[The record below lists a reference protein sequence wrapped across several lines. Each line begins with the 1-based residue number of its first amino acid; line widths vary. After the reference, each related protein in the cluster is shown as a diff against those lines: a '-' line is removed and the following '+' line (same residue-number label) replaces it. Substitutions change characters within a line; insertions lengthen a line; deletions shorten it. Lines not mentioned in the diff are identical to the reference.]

1 MLSIIY
7 FIGNNIPISSTTSTN
22 IAEAS
27 YDLVSI
33 TIFLLAAVDTTFYM
47 WIFTSINNLMSS
59 LAARKQGKSLLFHF
73 PVVNDNHLDA
83 FIDKTTHSF
92 VLFSGKICFIS

>member
-1 MLSIIY
+1 M
-7 FIGNNIPISSTTSTN
+7 GNNIPITSTTSTN

-59 LAARKQGKSLLFHF
+59 LAARKQGNLITYLLPLLPSFTY
-73 PVVNDNHLDA
+73 
-83 FIDKTTHSF
+83 FI
-92 VLFSGKICFIS
+92 LLSGKICFIS

>member
-1 MLSIIY
+1 M
-7 FIGNNIPISSTTSTN
+7 GNNIPITSTTSTN

-59 LAARKQGKSLLFHF
+59 LAARKQGNLTTYLLTLL
-73 PVVNDNHLDA
+73 P
-83 FIDKTTHSF
+83 SF
-92 VLFSGKICFIS
+92 LYLLYLIKR

>member
-1 MLSIIY
+1 M
-7 FIGNNIPISSTTSTN
+7 GNNIPMTSTTSTN

-59 LAARKQGKSLLFHF
+59 LAARKQGNLITLLILLPSFLYF
-73 PVVNDNHLDA
+73 TYFTLLY
-83 FIDKTTHSF
+83 FIKR
-92 VLFSGKICFIS
+92 